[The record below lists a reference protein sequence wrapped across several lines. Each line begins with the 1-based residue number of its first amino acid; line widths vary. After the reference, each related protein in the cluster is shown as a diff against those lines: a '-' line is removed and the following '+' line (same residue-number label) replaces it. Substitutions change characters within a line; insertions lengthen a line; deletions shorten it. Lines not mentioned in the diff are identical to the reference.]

1 MTFISVS
8 RELLEADLRTYGE
21 DALAMRVSSLSDAD
35 MHKIGEIAGRYATTG
50 GVALIDK
57 ALTLAAV
64 EVLEGTA
71 RPLRRNR
78 RRLKG
83 IYPGC

>member
-8 RELLEADLRTYGE
+8 RELLQINLQTYGE
-21 DALAMRVSSLSDAD
+21 EALALRVPNLSDAE
-35 MHKIGEIAGRYATTG
+35 MREIGVVAGRHATTG
-50 GVALIDK
+50 GVNLIDK

-64 EVLEGTA
+64 EILEGA
-71 RPLRRNR
+71 SRPLKRSR

-83 IYPGC
+83 IYPGR

>member
-8 RELLEADLRTYGE
+8 RELLQINLRTYGE
-21 DALAMRVSSLSDAD
+21 EALTLRVPNLSDAQ
-35 MHKIGEIAGRYATTG
+35 MQKVGEVAGRYATTG
-50 GVALIDK
+50 GVHLIDK

-64 EVLEGTA
+64 EILEGA
-71 RPLRRNR
+71 SRPLKRSR

-83 IYPGC
+83 IYPGQ

>member
-8 RELLEADLRTYGE
+8 RELFQTDLRTYGE
-21 DALAMRVSSLSDAD
+21 EELALRVPALTDAEMQQ
-35 MHKIGEIAGRYATTG
+35 IGEAAGRNATTG
-50 GVALIDK
+50 GVPLIAK
-57 ALTLAAV
+57 ALALAAV
-64 EVLEGTA
+64 EVLEGKS
-71 RPLRRNR
+71 RPLKRNR

>member
-8 RELLEADLRTYGE
+8 RELLQVDLRTYGE
-21 DALAMRVSSLSDAD
+21 EELALRVPALTDAEMR
-35 MHKIGEIAGRYATTG
+35 KIGEAAGRNATTG
-50 GVALIDK
+50 GVRLIDK
-57 ALTLAAV
+57 ALALAAV
-64 EVLEGTA
+64 EFLEGTS
-71 RPLRRNR
+71 RPLKRNR